1 MTLPAARTLLLLLLL
16 SGCAR
21 EGAAD
26 AECEAQVDRD
36 PVVRDLIAKSAG
48 SEHFKLEN
56 DDLLLQARKRARV
69 ACLQGRGLLPKGG
82 VEAPRP
88 Q

>member
-1 MTLPAARTLLLLLLL
+1 MTRTLLILLLL

-21 EGAAD
+21 ESAPDAACD
-26 AECEAQVDRD
+26 AQVNRD
-36 PVVRDLIAKSAG
+36 PEVRDLIMKGAG
-48 SEHFKLEN
+48 SEHFKLET
-56 DDLLLQARKRARV
+56 DDELLRARKRARIT
-69 ACLQGRGLLPKGG
+69 CLQGLGVVPKGG